1 MKISVSSYSFYQYVR
16 AGKLTLVELP
26 KLAHDIGFDAI
37 EFIDIPG
44 ETQEEK
50 LALAA
55 QIKAEADALGMEIN
69 AYTIGACLYQ
79 ETDEASDKE
88 VARLVDQLDVAV
100 ALGAKVMR
108 HDVVYALGKTGAA
121 RSFDGM
127 LPTIA
132 KNAQRVADEAAKR
145 GITTC
150 TENHGYI
157 SQDSD
162 RVERLFNAVN
172 RDNFGI
178 LVDIGNFVCVDEDNV
193 TAVSRLAPY
202 AVHVHAKDFFI
213 QEFGTRPEGWG
224 TTRGRRYFCGCV
236 LGEGVVPVRQ
246 CIDIVR
252 AAGYDG
258 YFSLEYEG
266 KIDCIEGIKRGYAF
280 LRSID
285 G

>member
-1 MKISVSSYSFYQYVR
+1 
-16 AGKLTLVELP
+16 
-26 KLAHDIGFDAI
+26 
-37 EFIDIPG
+37 
-44 ETQEEK
+44 
-50 LALAA
+50 
-55 QIKAEADALGMEIN
+55 
-69 AYTIGACLYQ
+69 
-79 ETDEASDKE
+79 
-88 VARLVDQLDVAV
+88 
-100 ALGAKVMR
+100 MR

-193 TAVSRLAPY
+193 RAVSRLAPY

-213 QEFGTRPEGWG
+213 QDFGTCPEGWG

-252 AAGYDG
+252 AAGYNG